1 MENAEGTIG
10 FCSAWGCGG
19 APRLSGSWVGVPGA
33 VPRPAGAQSWAA
45 VTGTVVEAEGGTAL
59 VGAHVLLRSAAS
71 AEVVR
76 QTATDACGDFA
87 FDRVR
92 PGRYVVKVQQLGY
105 TPSARHALRA
115 SYNRSLAPPAA
126 PLQLG
131 TRFSPGLSPELQ
143 SITQTVEVGYRGTV
157 WDGGWLDLAAYYA
170 ETKNV
175 VATGQAE
182 PLTYRRA
189 RRRPRR
195 PLRPAPPAGGNPR
208 SLRAGS
214 APNPHRQECA
224 RERAP

>member
-19 APRLSGSWVGVPGA
+19 APHLSGSWVGVPGA

-45 VTGTVVEAEGGTAL
+45 VTGTMVEAEGGTAL

-115 SYNRSLAPPAA
+115 GTPVPSVPGVHLTLTAKNV
-126 PLQLG
+126 LG
-131 TRFSPGLSPELQ
+131 NEHREFVGAPELGRFV
-143 SITQTVEVGYRGTV
+143 TVR
-157 WDGGWLDLAAYYA
+157 
-170 ETKNV
+170 
-175 VATGQAE
+175 
-182 PLTYRRA
+182 LTY
-189 RRRPRR
+189 
-195 PLRPAPPAGGNPR
+195 AP
-208 SLRAGS
+208 
-214 APNPHRQECA
+214 
-224 RERAP
+224 